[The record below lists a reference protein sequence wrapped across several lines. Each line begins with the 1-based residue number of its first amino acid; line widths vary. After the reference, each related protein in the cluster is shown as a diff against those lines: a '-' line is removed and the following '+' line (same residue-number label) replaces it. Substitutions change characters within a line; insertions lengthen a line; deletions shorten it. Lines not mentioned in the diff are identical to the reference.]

1 MQASGMKDTK
11 TLTRVQIGL
20 NLILG
25 SLGPKQVDILAN
37 VKDETE
43 NAYKILL
50 NHIPRIRIPV
60 GMRIRSG

>member
-1 MQASGMKDTK
+1 MQARGMKDTK

-50 NHIPRIRIPV
+50 NHIPRI
-60 GMRIRSG
+60 